1 MQFTVRQVIDFICFY
16 QKYEFSSCSSSSIV
30 VLVVVVVVVA
40 VVGEK
45 VAAVAVA
52 AAAGA
57 GAAVRG
63 NALLVAFSCVLA
75 CEGCGSHTDP
85 GPDGLPARF
94 EIVRKTARPALGESR
109 SGEGSSL

>member
-1 MQFTVRQVIDFICFY
+1 MNLVVAVVVVV
-16 QKYEFSSCSSSSIV
+16 V
-30 VLVVVVVVVA
+30 VLVVVVVA

-45 VAAVAVA
+45 VAAVAVAA

-75 CEGCGSHTDP
+75 CEGCGSHMDP

>member
-1 MQFTVRQVIDFICFY
+1 MNLVVAVVVVV
-16 QKYEFSSCSSSSIV
+16 V
-30 VLVVVVVVVA
+30 VLVVVVVA

-52 AAAGA
+52 AAAA

-75 CEGCGSHTDP
+75 CEGCGSHMDP